1 MQNYE
6 VRITKQAFK
15 DIKELSPK
23 MKAKLKSILIE
34 ILTNTPYEGKK
45 LIGNLS
51 GNYSTRLNLQ
61 DRIVYS
67 IDEDNKIEYVKR
79 ARTHYG
85 R

>member
-23 MKAKLKSILIE
+23 MKSKLKSILIE

-51 GNYSTRLNLQ
+51 GNYSIRLNLQ

-67 IDEDNKIEYVKR
+67 IDEDNKIVYVKC